1 MFTQR
6 SRPHRAF
13 TIVEL
18 IAVIAIIAV
27 LIALTLPVVK
37 KAMETARITMCKT
50 NLRSQHNSIHMIALD
65 RQNERLPSG
74 DGEQLTSGIT
84 PFTGSYRGDAF
95 GVNTPDLIDYGYTE
109 EIGICPSLTPDTG
122 IEAQK
127 GHWYYF
133 TAGDNN
139 GNDYIYNGGVGNGD
153 TNRPIYGYKWRP
165 LHGMYISLN
174 RMVEYPYATMRNFEL
189 TPNQVVY
196 ISDTSYN
203 NHKSYPGWYYASLG
217 YRDPSNHRDDDIRA
231 YRRGRHVWPTQATGG
246 NRLKADGSVVWFELY
261 KQYRT
266 RGNFNKL
273 PRWYKA
279 RCVDSYAAY
288 W

>member
-139 GNDYIYNGGVGNGD
+139 GNDYIYSGGISQGIPDSPAYGF
-153 TNRPIYGYKWRP
+153 RFGKRAGIYV
-165 LHGMYISLN
+165 SLDLLVKHPAFAGGRHN
-174 RMVEYPYATMRNFEL
+174 EEMIANEL
-189 TPNQVVY
+189 VY
-196 ISDTSYN
+196 VSDTTYN
-203 NHKSYPGWYYASLG
+203 SLDSYPGWYYAP
-217 YRDPSNHRDDDIRA
+217 YTDPSNHRDEKVSDK
-231 YRRGRHVWPTQATGG
+231 RGRSIWPAQGRG
-246 NRLKADGSVVWFELY
+246 SNRLHADGSVRWFNLAT
-261 KQYRT
+261 KYRM
-266 RGNFNKL
+266 RGNHARL
-273 PRWYKA
+273 PNHQKA
-279 RCVDSYAAY
+279 YIRDYSYY
-288 W
+288 FW